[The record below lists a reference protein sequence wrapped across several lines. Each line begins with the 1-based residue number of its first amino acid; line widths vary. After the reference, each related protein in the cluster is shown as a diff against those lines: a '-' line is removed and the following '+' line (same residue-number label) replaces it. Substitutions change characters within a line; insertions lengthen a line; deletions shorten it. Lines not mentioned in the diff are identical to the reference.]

1 VAKRTRKKT
10 LPPGAPS
17 RTARRAPAARAEA
30 AGTENRREA
39 LLDAAARLFGTRGFA
54 ATSTRDIAAEVGIL
68 AGSIYYHFP
77 SKEALALAVHERGV
91 NSILSAVQDA
101 LATAPDEPW
110 IRLEAASVAH
120 LEALLNGSSYAQ
132 VVTPNFARAL
142 PRAFVASLIRQRDT
156 YERLFVE
163 LVDALPLPRG
173 TNRRYLRLALLGSL
187 NWALTWYRAG
197 GDSPTVIAR
206 RIVDLYR
213 SPLDTRK

>member
-1 VAKRTRKKT
+1 VR
-10 LPPGAPS
+10 S
-17 RTARRAPAARAEA
+17 D
-30 AGTENRREA
+30 NRREA
-39 LLDAAARLFGTRGFA
+39 LLDAAARLFGSRGYA

-91 NSILSAVQDA
+91 NSILSAVQAAIADGSQ
-101 LATAPDEPW
+101 EPW
-110 IRLEAASVAH
+110 ARLEAACLAH
-120 LEALLNGSSYAQ
+120 LDALLNGGSYAQ

-142 PRAFVASLIRQRDT
+142 PAAFVSTLIRQRDT

-187 NWALTWYRAG
+187 NWALTWYRPG
-197 GDSPTVIAR
+197 GDSPKVIAR

-213 SPLDTRK
+213 QPLDTRR